1 MIIFLQKSFCFYTTF
16 CKLHA
21 NTSEMKIF
29 ASITPHNQDTWSPET
44 VTLNKTSGPCDLK
57 DLHHIHRESSP
68 ISRETRLRRPYTR
81 KEEGRKED
89 AGARKG
95 IEERK
100 LQPQLKDSVAA
111 EKSLQQKQA
120 AESSPA
126 GSSAGHSYK
135 MDQGE

>member
-1 MIIFLQKSFCFYTTF
+1 MIIFLQKSVCFYTTF

-21 NTSEMKIF
+21 NASEMKIF

-68 ISRETRLRRPYTR
+68 ISRETRLRQPYTR

-95 IEERK
+95 IEES
-100 LQPQLKDSVAA
+100 QLKDSVAA
-111 EKSLQQKQA
+111 EKSLQQKLA

-126 GSSAGHSYK
+126 GSSAGSSYK